1 MSSSLS
7 LSWLELGASYKKIIT
22 DFSITWYGN
31 LGLDTILMIS
41 FQIGLGLLPTINL
54 EVINN

>member
-1 MSSSLS
+1 MQVT
-7 LSWLELGASYKKIIT
+7 KKIIT
-22 DFSITWYGN
+22 DFSIKWYGN
-31 LGLDTILMIS
+31 LELPLDTILMIS